1 MKIEIV
7 KSERGVELRRHN
19 EDGSITIWL
28 CETPEA
34 ALFQAAS
41 LLYGRDPDP
50 KRSILVGVFVK
61 KDDPRITMAEQAEA
75 LKKKLAEDGIILK
88 PADVNPFVGQPL
100 TVPYTQP
107 YVYPDSTIGPYVNP
121 YVTTTG
127 GSTIT
132 IIPTTWTTT
141 TTGSVGSSSA
151 TYTINNGGAA
161 GAVFGYAMASSDTVG
176 YVAMNIA
183 SLKP

>member
-7 KSERGVELRRHN
+7 KSEHGVELRRHN
-19 EDGSITIWL
+19 EDGSITVWL

-75 LKKKLAEDGIILK
+75 IKKKLAEDGIVPM
-88 PADVNPFVGQPL
+88 PAAENPFIGKPIAA
-100 TVPYTQP
+100 PYIQP
-107 YVYPDSTIGPYVNP
+107 YVYPDANGPYVNP
-121 YVTTTG
+121 YITTTG
-127 GSTIT
+127 GSGIT

-141 TTGSVGSSSA
+141 TTGSVGSSSCA
-151 TYTINNGGAA
+151 YTISNTGIVGTTLGYSAANSATNG
-161 GAVFGYAMASSDTVG
+161 YL
-176 YVAMNIA
+176 AMNIA